1 MGEFTDDPTIGDD
14 QIIWRRVSDAQTVY
28 DSNLKRKR
36 LSSACFNQNGRANP
50 VSVYIA
56 SETQS
61 ARAVMEEG
69 TEPFLAALTVGF
81 IRQLHLG
88 IIRDSSS
95 GSPGH
100 ALLLGRKT
108 KSTLDKMARTAKWVD
123 PYVPEQS

>member
-1 MGEFTDDPTIGDD
+1 MGEFTDDSTIGDD
-14 QIIWRRVSDAQTVY
+14 QIIWRRVSDAQTVW
-28 DSNLKRKR
+28 DNNLKRKR
-36 LSSACFNQNGRANP
+36 PSSAAFNQNGRANP

-56 SETQS
+56 SEAQCG
-61 ARAVMEEG
+61 RAVIEEG

-81 IRQLHLG
+81 IRQVHLG

-108 KSTLDKMARTAKWVD
+108 KSTLHKMARAAKWVE
-123 PYVPEQS
+123 PYAP